1 MEGPMNTGRGDT
13 TRLHKASSR
22 RWPSSS
28 PRIPDHTLGRYPS
41 GVTLPG
47 QHTDAE
53 LAALLRMLRQ
63 AGADTIA
70 IGHGRAPASVA
81 AARALQAAWT
91 AAGGTVLG
99 IVGWPAAAA
108 SWLRP
113 ARRLTAG
120 NPDAWV
126 IADTVAGCAQV
137 VRRLA
142 EQPNWAA
149 TRTVGFAGLASL
161 DLIALTTPTS
171 LAGMTGATAT
181 GGTWRVGPDHSI
193 VTDKPDRPR

>member
-1 MEGPMNTGRGDT
+1 MNTGPLDAP
-13 TRLHKASSR
+13 RLHTASSR

-28 PRIPDHTLGRYPS
+28 PRIPDYTLGRYPAA
-41 GVTLPG
+41 VTPPG
-47 QHTDAE
+47 PHTGAE

-81 AARALQAAWT
+81 EARALQAAWT

-99 IVGWPAAAA
+99 IVDWPAAAA

-120 NPDAWV
+120 NPDVWV

-142 EQPNWAA
+142 EQPNWAP
-149 TRTVGFAGLASL
+149 TRTLGFAGLASP
-161 DLIALTTPTS
+161 DLVALTKPTS
-171 LAGMTGATAT
+171 VAGMTGATAT
-181 GGTWRVGPDHSI
+181 GGTWRVGPDHLI
-193 VTDKPDRPR
+193 VTDKAGRPR

>member
-1 MEGPMNTGRGDT
+1 MNTDPPHTTGQDT
-13 TRLHKASSR
+13 ASSR
-22 RWPSSS
+22 QWPSSS
-28 PRIPDHTLGRYPS
+28 PRISDHTLARYPS
-41 GVTLPG
+41 AVTPPG
-47 QHTDAE
+47 PHTGAE
-53 LAALLRMLRQ
+53 LASLRRMLRQ
-63 AGADTIA
+63 AGAATIA
-70 IGHGRAPASVA
+70 VGHGHAPASVA
-81 AARALQAAWT
+81 AARALAAAWT

-99 IVGWPAAAA
+99 VVDWPAAAA

-120 NPDAWV
+120 HPDAWV

-149 TRTVGFAGLASL
+149 TRTVGFAGLASP
-161 DLIALTTPTS
+161 DLVALTTPTS

-181 GGTWRVGPDHSI
+181 GGTWRVGPDHLI

>member
-1 MEGPMNTGRGDT
+1 MNTGSGDT
-13 TRLHKASSR
+13 TRLHTASSR

-28 PRIPDHTLGRYPS
+28 PRISDHLLVHYPS
-41 GVTLPG
+41 ALTPPRP
-47 QHTDAE
+47 HTGAE

-63 AGADTIA
+63 AGAGAIA

-81 AARALQAAWT
+81 AAPALQAAWT

-99 IVGWPAAAA
+99 VVDWPAAAA

-113 ARRLTAG
+113 ARRLTAVH
-120 NPDAWV
+120 PDAWV

-142 EQPNWAA
+142 EQPNWAP
-149 TRTVGFAGLASL
+149 TRTLGFTGLAGP

-171 LAGMTGATAT
+171 VAGMTGATAT
-181 GGTWRVGPDHSI
+181 GGTWRVGPDHI
-193 VTDKPDRPR
+193 VVTDEPEPTR